1 MKKMEYQ
8 MPEVK
13 AYELNMRG
21 QILEASGSAPSSG
34 GELPGEGPDE

>member
-21 QILEASGSAPSSG
+21 QILEASGSAPGDGGSG
-34 GELPGEGPDE
+34 DDIDE